1 MVRKSVLQYQGLN
14 GGSDS
19 WLELHTATTAAS
31 VDTDTTSVG
40 ATYGM
45 GDITLAIE
53 NNTTE
58 TAAGGTTADITS
70 LGVHY
75 SLGGGVTCSLSRKM
89 MRKTRLQR
97 LHTWV
102 HRSSSNSLT
111 A

>member
-1 MVRKSVLQYQGLN
+1 MAGLTA
-14 GGSDS
+14 GY
-19 WLELHTATTAAS
+19 ELHTATTAAS

-70 LGVHY
+70 LGVHT
-75 SLGGGVTCSLSRKM
+75 LGGGVTLFAEQKDDAKDS
-89 MRKTRLQR
+89 
-97 LHTWV
+97 
-102 HRSSSNSLT
+102 T
-111 A
+111 AETTYLGASFKF

>member
-1 MVRKSVLQYQGLN
+1 MAGLTA
-14 GGSDS
+14 GY
-19 WLELHTATTAAS
+19 ELYTATTNAS

-58 TAAGGTTADITS
+58 TAAGVLQQISHLWAFIT
-70 LGVHY
+70 LWVVAFT
-75 SLGGGVTCSLSRKM
+75 LFAEQKM
-89 MRKTRLQR
+89 MRKIRLQR
-97 LHTWV
+97 PHTWV